1 MENNVA
7 PVAVSRWLVWL
18 IWPVHQ
24 IIRLVFFR
32 VEVVGHH
39 RIPASGPVILT
50 PTHRSRWDPVL
61 LPMATRRTLRF
72 MASHDEFVG
81 LQGWFMRRLGAFP
94 VNTTKVGPSVLKAS
108 AKILQSGDALVI
120 FPEGTIYY
128 YRPGEVHPIKPG
140 SAWIALDAQTRL
152 GDASVHVIPVRM
164 VYSDRFPRFRTRVR
178 IEVGEPIPVER
189 YLDLPRKQST
199 PALTEDLRRALGDR
213 VNHSTVERTPTRD
226 SGLPV
231 DRSAILRAQFQAEPN
246 PAPDETVPNA

>member
-1 MENNVA
+1 MENNDT
-7 PVAVSRWLVWL
+7 PVAVSKWLMWL
-18 IWPVHQ
+18 IWPVHAML
-24 IIRLVFFR
+24 RLFFKI
-32 VEVVGHH
+32 EVVNGQ
-39 RIPASGPVILT
+39 RIPAAGPIILT

-81 LQGWFMRRLGAFP
+81 LQGWFMKRLGAFP
-94 VNTTKVGPSVLKAS
+94 VNTTKVGPSVLKAC
-108 AKILQSGDALVI
+108 AKILKSGDALVI
-120 FPEGTIYY
+120 FPEGTIFY

-152 GDASVHVIPVRM
+152 DGADVHVIPVRM
-164 VYSDRFPRFRTRVR
+164 VYSHRFPTFRTRVR

-199 PALTEDLRRALGDR
+199 PALTEAIQRGLGDR
-213 VNHSTVERTPTRD
+213 VNHSLVERVPTRE

-231 DRSAILRAQFQAEPN
+231 DRAAVLAAIFQPEPSR
-246 PAPDETVPNA
+246 DEAVL